1 MNCCYGFSCQLSG
14 GDGNYLDLGMIRKEA
29 QELPTGVA
37 RTTDN
42 SYIYHK
48 FHHELMI

>member
-1 MNCCYGFSCQLSG
+1 MNRCHGLSCQLSG
-14 GDGNYLDLGMIRKEA
+14 GNGNYLDLGMICKEA

-48 FHHELMI
+48 IPHELMI